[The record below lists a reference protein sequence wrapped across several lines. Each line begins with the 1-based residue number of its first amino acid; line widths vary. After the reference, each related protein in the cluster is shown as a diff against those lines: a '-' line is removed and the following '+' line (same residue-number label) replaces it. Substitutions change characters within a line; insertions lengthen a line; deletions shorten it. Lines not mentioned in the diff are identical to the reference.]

1 VIVAAAGESA
11 RLVTEAGAGIT
22 VPPADAEA
30 LAAVVRRLHGDP
42 ALSGDLAQA
51 GRAFTALHLHER
63 QVDRLEEILREAA
76 L

>member
-30 LAAVVRRLHGDP
+30 LAAAVRRLHGDP
-42 ALSGDLAQA
+42 TLSGDLVEA
-51 GRAFTALHLHER
+51 GRAFAALHLRER
-63 QVDRLEEILREAA
+63 EVDRLQEILREAA
-76 L
+76 F